1 MSTII
6 LGADTKEITKRCTV
20 KEREKTQMLHEKIT
34 NTKEGSN
41 RRNEEQKEI
50 RKQIKEW
57 QKSFHL

>member
-1 MSTII
+1 
-6 LGADTKEITKRCTV
+6 
-20 KEREKTQMLHEKIT
+20 MLHEKIT